1 MLSNNTTLSVSPG
14 AARNESNE
22 EEEEEV
28 SQITNLPLI
37 VSKEN
42 ILVIDLRLVLKKSE
56 SNQVGHLRSYAL
68 YFTLSSRTYVCTKT
82 STFGKGAFY
91 QGVKTIL

>member
-28 SQITNLPLI
+28 SQITNLPFI
-37 VSKEN
+37 ISKEN

-68 YFTLSSRTYVCTKT
+68 YSTLAQMFTKICTKT

-91 QGVKTIL
+91 QGV